1 MNKKTINALIGLA
14 VLTSSIA
21 FAQNTVNLLDST
33 KVKFDNFYGGITNNG
48 QSSTSNEGVNIVW
61 TSNPNQDAPI
71 SSGGFLM
78 ILDAP
83 VAAKDATLEIVARG
97 SDDED
102 GKLNNMVVTLLDAD
116 KKTLWEIY

>member
-1 MNKKTINALIGLA
+1 
-14 VLTSSIA
+14 
-21 FAQNTVNLLDST
+21 
-33 KVKFDNFYGGITNNG
+33 
-48 QSSTSNEGVNIVW
+48 
-61 TSNPNQDAPI
+61 
-71 SSGGFLM
+71 M

-116 KKTLWEIY
+116 KKRCGRYTKSVGMSETPVSIKIVEMDKSDPDFTGNLSEVSQISIAFVAKQGHGGNAFVSGAKLTLP